1 MSVRLAKPGALSTL
15 QDLGRFGYQRLGV
28 VVGGAMDAWS
38 HRAANVLVGNRE
50 SEATLEITLIGPS
63 LAFGETALIA
73 LCGAD
78 LSPRIGERPLPL
90 GRPVLLRSGSQLD
103 FGRRQSG
110 CRAYL
115 AVRGGYHVTPVMD
128 SKSTYLRAGFGGF
141 HGRAL
146 RKDDEI
152 PIGSDDAEDYYPEL
166 GRMLREGGD
175 PFCAP
180 TWSFGPSFAIAAE
193 TSQVIRV
200 VAGQQWE
207 ALTDSAKAQVVSA
220 AFRITPN
227 SDRMGYRLEGPKLDL
242 REPVEMIS
250 EGVTFGT
257 IQLPPDGNPIVL
269 MADRQTT
276 GGYPKIANVASVDLP
291 LLAQSMPDQR
301 VRFEMISLDEAQ
313 RLYLAREQDM
323 GLVTQAIQQRRQ
335 AP

>member
-1 MSVRLAKPGALSTL
+1 VSVRVAKPGALSTL
-15 QDLGRFGYQRLGV
+15 QDLGRFGYQRFGV
-28 VVGGAMDAWS
+28 VVGGAMDEWS
-38 HRAANVLVGNRE
+38 HRAANLLVGNRE

-63 LAFGETALIA
+63 LTFADTALIA

-90 GRPVLLRSGSQLD
+90 HRPVLLRGGSQLD

-115 AVRGGYHVTPVMD
+115 AVRGGYHVAPVMD

-141 HGRAL
+141 EGRAL

-152 PIGSDDAEDYYPEL
+152 PIGADDAEDYYPEL
-166 GRMLREGGD
+166 GQSLREGGD

-180 TWSFGPSFAIAAE
+180 SWAFAPSFAFAAE
-193 TSQVIRV
+193 TSQTIRV
-200 VAGQQWE
+200 VAGQQWG
-207 ALTDSAKAQVVSA
+207 ALTDGAQTQFVSS

-242 REPVEMIS
+242 RKPIEMIS

-291 LLAQSMPDQR
+291 SLAQMMPDQR
-301 VRFEMISLDEAQ
+301 VRFELISLDEAQ
-313 RLYLAREQDM
+313 RLYLAREQNM
-323 GLVTQAIQQRRQ
+323 GVATQAIQQRRQ